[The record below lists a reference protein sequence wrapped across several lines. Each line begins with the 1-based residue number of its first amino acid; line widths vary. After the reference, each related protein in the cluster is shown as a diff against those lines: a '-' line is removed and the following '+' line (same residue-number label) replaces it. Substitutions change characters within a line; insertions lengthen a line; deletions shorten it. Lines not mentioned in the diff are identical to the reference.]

1 MREHVPTALMAL
13 TVLGCAPDD
22 AAPKS
27 AHASCESLDDRGVVN
42 RIDGMTSNRQDVF
55 ALDGHCLEAT
65 SVIPYGDVVGVRF
78 SPVTSDDEVP
88 FYIQMF
94 FVPPSSKQTLV
105 VYEPERLSNADCV
118 DIEAGF
124 VCGHVND
131 VVNTPNIEV
140 DLRGKG
146 GTLTFN
152 RVRSVGDGLRDYE
165 GSLEWTVWGVDTT
178 QTPDV
183 YDEPAVLMTG
193 DIYLEDL

>member
-1 MREHVPTALMAL
+1 MTLNTPMLLLIAFVSA
-13 TVLGCAPDD
+13 CAADD
-22 AAPKS
+22 DELAP
-27 AHASCESLDDRGVVN
+27 AHASCRALDDRGVEN
-42 RIDGMTSNRQDVF
+42 RIDATTSNRQDVF

-78 SPVTSDDEVP
+78 SPESDSDQTP
-88 FYIQMF
+88 FYIELF
-94 FVPPSSKQTLV
+94 FVPPTGPATLPM
-105 VYEPERLSNADCV
+105 YEPQRLSNAKCV
-118 DIEAGF
+118 DVEPGF

-146 GTLTFN
+146 GTLTFD
-152 RVRSVGDGLRDYE
+152 RVRNAGNGLSDYE
-165 GSLEWTVWGVDTT
+165 GTLEWTVWGVDTT

-193 DIYLEDL
+193 EIQLLGL